1 MHFNLAFFIIGLVS
15 LVSGLPIAHPVSS
28 TTVQVHSP
36 RMNKPVPPPLTVVSV
51 TIKYNSALPQQ
62 WITDALKSDIGST
75 TPTFTPD
82 AKQKGAEAEIALK
95 DPNGHK
101 STKKK
106 NLKLKVTAMYYAPT

>member
-1 MHFNLAFFIIGLVS
+1 MHFNLAFFLIGLVS

-36 RMNKPVPPPLTVVSV
+36 RMEKPKPPTLTVVSV
-51 TIKYNSALPQQ
+51 TIKYNSALPQE
-62 WITDALKSDIGST
+62 WITDALKSDIDPV
-75 TPTFTPD
+75 TPTFTED
-82 AKQKGAEAEIALK
+82 AKQKGAEAEITLE
-95 DPNGHK
+95 DPNGKK

>member
-36 RMNKPVPPPLTVVSV
+36 RMNKPVPPPLTLESV
-51 TIKYNSALPQQ
+51 TIKYNSALPQE

-82 AKQKGAEAEIALK
+82 AKQKGAEAEMK
-95 DPNGHK
+95 MEDPNGGKH
-101 STKKK
+101 TKNVK
-106 NLKLKVTAMYYAPT
+106 LQLKVTAMDYASI

>member
-1 MHFNLAFFIIGLVS
+1 MHFNLAFFLIGLVS

-36 RMNKPVPPPLTVVSV
+36 RMNKPETVVSV
-51 TIKYNSALPQQ
+51 TIKYNSALPQE

-95 DPNGHK
+95 DPNGHE

-106 NLKLKVTAMYYAPT
+106 KLKLKVTAMYYAPT